1 MIQIQVSFET
11 AEELSGAVDMIFQDF
26 PVLLYY
32 NLDSVA
38 PYPGFQSHNGVE
50 MYYIQ
55 KGSGNY
61 WVSDRAYPLEQGS
74 LMIIRPYT
82 LHKVIQTEVEQILCR
97 SVLMWKEEFLRT
109 DWGGSL
115 PFCLDLMP
123 SDCCHVRFDPL
134 QQERVA
140 AIYSGIQQELSDKQ
154 IGCEDILNGLVKQ
167 LLILAYRVFEQ
178 QEQGMGSAAAN
189 SSIPDE
195 ISYLVQYIGANF
207 HQELSLKKLSGLIH
221 MNPAYTSSI
230 FHKYTGTTINKFIS
244 IKRIHH
250 AKKLLRETSL
260 SVTDIAYQ
268 CGYNNHSYFIKM
280 FKRMESTS
288 PAIYR
293 REHHKT

>member
-1 MIQIQVSFET
+1 VRQIQVSFET
-11 AEELSGAVDMIFQDF
+11 AEDLSGAVDMIFNDF

-50 MYYIQ
+50 MYYIENGT
-55 KGSGNY
+55 GSY
-61 WVSDRAYPLEQGS
+61 WVSDRPYPLQSGS

-82 LHKVIQTEVEQILCR
+82 LHKVIQTEVDRILCR
-97 SVLMWKEEFLRT
+97 NVLMWKEEFLRT
-109 DWGGSL
+109 NWNGSL
-115 PFCLDLMP
+115 EFCLDLMP
-123 SDCCHVRFDPL
+123 SDCCHVQFDSA
-134 QQERVA
+134 QQKRVSM
-140 AIYSGIQQELSDKQ
+140 IYSTIQQELLDKKN
-154 IGCEDILNGLVKQ
+154 GYADVLNSLIKQ
-167 LLILAYRVFEQ
+167 LLILAYRVYEQ
-178 QEQGMGSAAAN
+178 QEQGADNAVPGSI
-189 SSIPDE
+189 IPDE

-221 MNPAYTSSI
+221 MNPTYTSSL

-250 AKKLLRETSL
+250 AKKLLRETNL

-268 CGYNNHSYFIKM
+268 CGFNNHSYFIKM
-280 FKRMESTS
+280 FKRMEAAS

-293 REHHKT
+293 REHNKP